1 MATIFAALAVSSFP
15 AVVAGATDPA
25 RLGLTP
31 LGQPGL
37 YFDLTMAPGETRDLR
52 VEVAN
57 FGGQPIRART
67 YAANAYS
74 IVNGGFGAALF
85 GAEPTGTVRWLDY
98 PTQELNLKPGD
109 AIAVDFRVRVP
120 DATQPGQYITSR
132 VAENAEPNQ
141 GSSGSIT
148 FNQVN
153 RIAIA
158 VAIDIPG
165 PRQPVLKIGD
175 VAYKFAGG
183 ISSISFGI
191 ANPGNV
197 HLKPA
202 GTFVL
207 RDAARG
213 ELVRTAVT
221 MDSVY
226 AMMATRLEVALAEPL
241 RPGDYCAE
249 LRLTDPATKASD
261 STATCQ
267 PFTVGPPPVAATQG
281 GGGFRAGP
289 LVQEAIDAATAQPL
303 LALLLVL
310 VIVAILSVIGVLIV
324 VLVRRRR
331 RRLETP
337 PPGSA

>member
-1 MATIFAALAVSSFP
+1 MPGRQRPRRRAPRDVAMATIFAALAVSSFP

-25 RLGLTP
+25 RLALTP

-74 IVNGGFGAALF
+74 I
-85 GAEPTGTVRWLDY
+85 
-98 PTQELNLKPGD
+98 
-109 AIAVDFRVRVP
+109 AVDFRVRVP
-120 DATQPGQYITSR
+120 DATQPGQYITSL

-202 GTFVL
+202 GTFIL

-249 LRLTDPATKASD
+249 LRLTDPATK
-261 STATCQ
+261 
-267 PFTVGPPPVAATQG
+267 VAACTY
-281 GGGFRAGP
+281 
-289 LVQEAIDAATAQPL
+289 
-303 LALLLVL
+303 
-310 VIVAILSVIGVLIV
+310 
-324 VLVRRRR
+324 
-331 RRLETP
+331 TP
-337 PPGSA
+337 YESWMVGTSTM